1 MYQFSGK
8 LKTVSLALILL
19 GFLGLAYSFYAG
31 SQNTLEDAKHAIEAA
46 NNDAHGNGHAVAV
59 DTHQTAEAHD
69 AHAVANEAHT
79 SSRRT

>member
-46 NNDAHGNGHAVAV
+46 NND
-59 DTHQTAEAHD
+59 Q
-69 AHAVANEAHT
+69 
-79 SSRRT
+79 